1 MQDSNPHCDNKFFS
15 GFLIGLILGAAAV
28 FLFGTKKGKQILKTI
43 SEEGLEN
50 ITKALED
57 LEEEEIVDQDFVED
71 VPEPVKTKETEI
83 SDEPKSSKGTNF
95 PEVAAK
101 EAEESEIVVKKSP
114 RFFKRKK

>member
-1 MQDSNPHCDNKFFS
+1 MQDPNPHCDNKFFS

-28 FLFGTKKGKQILKTI
+28 LLLGTKKGKQILKTI

-71 VPEPVKTKETEI
+71 VPAPVKAKETKETEV
-83 SDEPKSSKGTNF
+83 S
-95 PEVAAK
+95 EVPK